1 MDLTL
6 TDIKP
11 KVIHYYYDQYVR
23 NYRSLN
29 MDFTEFISTKLGLS
43 EQDSLKLIH
52 EWKRNLL
59 SLTKA
64 N

>member
-1 MDLTL
+1 MDLTS
-6 TDIKP
+6 TDIKL
-11 KVIHYYYDQYVR
+11 KMVHYYYRQYIQ
-23 NYRSLN
+23 NYKGLN

-43 EQDSLKLIH
+43 EQDSLKVIH
-52 EWKRNLL
+52 EWKGNLL

>member
-1 MDLTL
+1 MDLTS
-6 TDIKP
+6 TDTKLK
-11 KVIHYYYDQYVR
+11 KVDYYYRQYVQ
-23 NYRSLN
+23 NYKGLN

-43 EQDSLKLIH
+43 EQDSLKVIH
-52 EWKRNLL
+52 EWKGKLL